1 MRRRQKILIQNPVR
15 ETYKEIRSKYDGY
28 CVLVINCESEKE
40 DFGSG
45 IAFAYNKSLA
55 DLTRETMDLLDDE
68 MGICAYKT
76 YTDIPNIG
84 PIQVV
89 HHA

>member
-1 MRRRQKILIQNPVR
+1 MIIENPVR
-15 ETYKEIRSKYDGY
+15 ESYKEIRTKYDGY
-28 CVLVINCESEKE
+28 CVLVINCENKKQN
-40 DFGSG
+40 FGSG

-55 DLTRETMDLLDDE
+55 ELTGETMDLLNDD

-76 YTDIPNIG
+76 FTDFANLG

-89 HHA
+89 HHV